1 MKLSVVFVF
10 IMAVLASLVAHSEA
24 APKVPVGAIKK
35 GGKVIVSTCVFFNLY
50 TTNRF
55 KILIFYSSYY

>member
-35 GGKVIVSTCVFFNLY
+35 GGKVIVSTCVFF
-50 TTNRF
+50 
-55 KILIFYSSYY
+55 